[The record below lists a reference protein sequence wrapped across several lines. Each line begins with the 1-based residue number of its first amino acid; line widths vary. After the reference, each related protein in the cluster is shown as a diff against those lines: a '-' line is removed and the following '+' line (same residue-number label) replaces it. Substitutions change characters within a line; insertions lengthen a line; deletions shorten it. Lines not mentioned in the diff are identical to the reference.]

1 MILRFDFFFNDFEI
15 LIRKDIQNYNTTQH
29 HEESEPLAD
38 DPAASGA
45 FVQALQEEDNNTDSG
60 VKLPG
65 LSSPF
70 CHFPAVH
77 SSRT

>member
-1 MILRFDFFFNDFEI
+1 M
-15 LIRKDIQNYNTTQH
+15 KYMQNYNTTQH
-29 HEESEPLAD
+29 HEESKPLAD

-45 FVQALQEEDNNTDSG
+45 FVQALGEEDNSTDSG

-70 CHFPAVH
+70 CHFPAVN
-77 SSRT
+77 SSHTS